1 MESDDCKVMDSECH
15 LNRIENWH
23 SKFESDISLMIKT
36 LKRLKANSIEAT
48 DECSRHYM
56 NTIELTKA
64 KSSFTFEVSHELK
77 APLASVYNIIN
88 VILDGY
94 LDGDIDK
101 QKEYLNRAK
110 LRIKSVID
118 LLNDLL
124 VFSRLEERANEIVK
138 KEFNAGELFSS
149 IIEEMNEYAK
159 NCSVEVDWNLCSDCP
174 ILYGNKELIRRVFT
188 NLIHNAVK
196 YSKHSN
202 RVKVMGKKEKD
213 YFLFRV
219 EDHGIGI
226 EEEEMQKIFD
236 IFYRGEN
243 TERDYK
249 NEGIGLGLSLVKRI
263 VDVHRGSIKVKSKLH
278 EGTTVE
284 VRFTEYMREDK

>member
-1 MESDDCKVMDSECH
+1 MKSDDCKIMDSECH

-23 SKFESDISLMIKT
+23 NNFESDISLMIET
-36 LKRLKANSIEAT
+36 LKKLNASSIEAT
-48 DECSRHYM
+48 EECSRHYK
-56 NTIELTKA
+56 NTIELTEA

-94 LDGDIDK
+94 LDGDINK

-110 LRIKSVID
+110 LRIKSIID

-124 VFSRLEERANEIVK
+124 VFSRLEERANELEK
-138 KEFNAGELFSS
+138 EEFNIAELFAS
-149 IIEEMNEYAK
+149 IIEEMTEYADSRCIEI
-159 NCSVEVDWNLCSDCP
+159 NWNLCDDCP
-174 ILYGNKELIRRVFT
+174 LIYGNAELIRRVFT
-188 NLIHNAVK
+188 NIIHNAVK
-196 YSKHSN
+196 YSRHGNQVEVTGKIDEN
-202 RVKVMGKKEKD
+202 R
-213 YFLFRV
+213 FLLRV

-226 EEEEMQKIFD
+226 KEEEMQKIFD

-243 TERDYK
+243 TRRDSK
-249 NEGIGLGLSLVKRI
+249 REGIGLGLSLVRRI
-263 VDVHRGSIKVKSKLH
+263 VDAHGGCIKLKSKLQ

-284 VRFTEYMREDK
+284 VRFPEFQKEEK

>member
-1 MESDDCKVMDSECH
+1 MKSDDCKVMDSECH

-23 SKFESDISLMIKT
+23 SNFESDISLMIET
-36 LKRLKANSIEAT
+36 LKKLNASSIQAT
-48 DECSRHYM
+48 EECSRHYK
-56 NTIELTKA
+56 NTVELTKA

-94 LDGDIDK
+94 LDGDIGK

-110 LRIKSVID
+110 LRIKSVIN

-124 VFSRLEERANEIVK
+124 VFSRLEERASELE
-138 KEFNAGELFSS
+138 KEEFDVGELFTS

-159 NCSVEVDWNLCSDCP
+159 NCNIEIDWDLCDDCP
-174 ILYGNKELIRRVFT
+174 LVYGNAELIRRVFT
-188 NLIHNAVK
+188 NIIHNAVK
-196 YSKHSN
+196 YSKHGN
-202 RVKVMGKKEKD
+202 LVEVTGKKDENS
-213 YFLFRV
+213 FLLRV

-226 EEEEMQKIFD
+226 KEEELQKIFD

-243 TERDYK
+243 TRHDYK
-249 NEGIGLGLSLVKRI
+249 NEGIGLGLSLVRRI
-263 VDVHRGSIKVKSKLH
+263 VDVHGGCIEVKSKLH

-284 VRFTEYMREDK
+284 VGIPEFLKED